1 LESSSDAVRVS
12 FLRTGGIFAGNRL
25 ELALNE
31 DELSPDEAAAWTV
44 ASEAGALERQP
55 AVRSGPGMAA
65 DEYQYDLT
73 IRRGDEEQAVR
84 FTDSNLPPEL
94 APLVRLLEQRAEDE
108 LRRQVGR

>member
-1 LESSSDAVRVS
+1 M
-12 FLRTGGIFAGNRL
+12 
-25 ELALNE
+25 
-31 DELSPDEAAAWTV
+31 P
-44 ASEAGALERQP
+44 
-55 AVRSGPGMAA
+55 A

-108 LRRQVGR
+108 LRRQAGR